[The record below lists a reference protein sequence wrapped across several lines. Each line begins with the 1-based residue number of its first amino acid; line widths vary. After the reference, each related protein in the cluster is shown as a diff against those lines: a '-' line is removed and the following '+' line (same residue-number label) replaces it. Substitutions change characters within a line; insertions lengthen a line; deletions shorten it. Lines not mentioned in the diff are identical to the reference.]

1 MNIKT
6 KRILAALID
15 MVGLPIIMG
24 MTGGMVVVI
33 ANISDPLRQRLL
45 ESLNLVFSLIF
56 WRDFVYSPGRHLF
69 GIELVDA
76 RTKVRVCF
84 YRGNFFLNLWKSF
97 LRNIFLVVP
106 FVLVIGY
113 VVEILMVIL
122 KGTRIA
128 DKWAGVE
135 VIERQDIS
143 RPGHR

>member
-69 GIELVDA
+69 GIEFSSGVEEGGGGIKEETAFTAFTVFCL
-76 RTKVRVCF
+76 REISVRVI
-84 YRGNFFLNLWKSF
+84 GEGFFD
-97 LRNIFLVVP
+97 R
-106 FVLVIGY
+106 
-113 VVEILMVIL
+113 
-122 KGTRIA
+122 
-128 DKWAGVE
+128 AGS
-135 VIERQDIS
+135 IS
-143 RPGHR
+143 QGESGH